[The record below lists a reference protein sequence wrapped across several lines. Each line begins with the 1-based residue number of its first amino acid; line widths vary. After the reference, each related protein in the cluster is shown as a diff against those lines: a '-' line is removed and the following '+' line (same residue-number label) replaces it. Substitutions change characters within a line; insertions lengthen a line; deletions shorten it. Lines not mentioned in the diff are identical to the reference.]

1 MLLSGLYPLDVRS
14 IFGLTGELYI
24 VHCLITIHNFW
35 ELLQHLMTFGE
46 NAVSLGDGAD
56 CVIKGCYLMKLSL
69 NSISNR
75 LYGENFPLRKEKA
88 KVTLIKQ

>member
-1 MLLSGLYPLDVRS
+1 
-14 IFGLTGELYI
+14 
-24 VHCLITIHNFW
+24 
-35 ELLQHLMTFGE
+35 MTFGE

>member
-1 MLLSGLYPLDVRS
+1 
-14 IFGLTGELYI
+14 
-24 VHCLITIHNFW
+24 
-35 ELLQHLMTFGE
+35 MTFGE

-75 LYGENFPLRKEKA
+75 LYGENFSLRKEKA
-88 KVTLIKQ
+88 KVTLIKQSSDNTYTIIVKPWNCSKFYWVWLVSISLL

>member
-1 MLLSGLYPLDVRS
+1 
-14 IFGLTGELYI
+14 
-24 VHCLITIHNFW
+24 
-35 ELLQHLMTFGE
+35 MTFGE
-46 NAVSLGDGAD
+46 NTVSLGDGGD